1 MSGLHDEHRRELQR
15 ESAIGEEVVVG
26 RGYRTLGRPSNAD
39 DRPRQELKRLGIPTW
54 AINEDR
60 YFPGLLIPLYR
71 PSGER
76 ISAMWKPRVPVRN
89 RDGKPM
95 KYAAAKGRPSVIDVH
110 PINRDRIVDI
120 TVPLWVTEGVKKA
133 DALAT
138 QGICAV
144 ALSGVYNWRSTLG
157 ALGDWEDV
165 PLRGRQVVIC
175 FDADARH
182 NPNVMRA
189 MVRFGRWLKAKG
201 VKQALYLIVPAE
213 VDGTAVKG
221 ADDYL
226 AAGGTIDELRAA
238 ATSQEPRTEAAGDTF
253 TDARLAETLAD
264 EVLSGGFC
272 WAAGLGWMQWDGRR
286 WAACSDVAV
295 GEAVRQYSLERFADA
310 VSAAKGAQGGGQDVV
325 DGWRAML
332 SAGRERAVIGLAK
345 GIVERR
351 PEDFDRQP
359 DLLNT
364 AGGVV
369 DLETGDLLPHD
380 PALLLTKMAGGDY
393 RPDATHPDWDQAL
406 RAMPDDVRGYMQ
418 VRLGQAITGHMTPD
432 DALVVQQGGGEN
444 GKSTL
449 NETVARAVGDY
460 FLLVSDRALMAN
472 PDAHPTELMDFKG
485 ARYAVLEETPEARRL
500 DPQRLKRTV
509 GTPRIT
515 ARRIRQDSVTFDATH
530 SLFLSTNHRP
540 NVEESDHGT
549 WRRLIL
555 VRFPYRFR
563 KPHEALEDANDR
575 HGDPALRDRC
585 KTDPE
590 VWAAALA
597 WLVEGARKWYA
608 AGKVMPQPPA
618 TVERDTRQWRTE
630 SDLVLGYL
638 DDRLAADPG
647 SHVMATEL
655 LGDFNTWLEA
665 KGHRPWADKTFA
677 ARFGGHDEM
686 GALRVEKKK
695 IRARPGLSRPPYRGP
710 SWGAAPAGQTLPAVY
725 HAWAGIRFLADDE
738 AEPDEE
744 PETAPSRENGDHVPG
759 VPAEKVN
766 PAFSRT
772 RGLTQAP
779 GTPGTQPSNP
789 STADDGEAAP
799 ACPHCAAPAPLS
811 DGGVDLVCTQC
822 SWWRPACEQCLS
834 RPAADGTQSCRV
846 CDPREDRPA
855 KCCGARA
862 QAGAPVG
869 PACSMCSSSPTFWR
883 KS

>member
-1 MSGLHDEHRRELQR
+1 MSGLFDEHRRELLR
-15 ESAIGEEVVVG
+15 ESGIAENIVTG
-26 RGYRTLGRPSNAD
+26 RGYRSISRPSTSD
-39 DRPRQELKRLGIPTW
+39 DRPRQELRRLGIPTW

-71 PSGER
+71 PGGER
-76 ISAMWKPRVPVRN
+76 ISAIWKPRVPVRN
-89 RDGKPM
+89 SDGKPM

-110 PINRDRIVDI
+110 PVNRDRIVDI

-133 DALAT
+133 DALASHGVCT
-138 QGICAV
+138 A
-144 ALSGVYNWRSTLG
+144 ALSGVFNWRSTLG

-213 VDGTAVKG
+213 VGGQPVKG

-226 AAGGTIDELRAA
+226 AAGGSIDELRAA
-238 ATSQEPRTEAAGDTF
+238 ATTQEPRTEAAGDTF

-272 WAAGLGWMQWDGRR
+272 WAAGLGWMQWEGRR

-295 GEAVRQYSLERFADA
+295 GEAVRQYSLERFAEA
-310 VSAAKGAQGGGQDVV
+310 VSAVKGAQGGGQDAV

-332 SAGRERAVIGLAK
+332 SASRERAVIGLAK

-351 PEDFDRQP
+351 PEDFDRNP

-364 AGGVV
+364 ASGVV
-369 DLETGDLLPHD
+369 DLETGDLLPHE
-380 PALLLTKMAGGDY
+380 PNLMMTKMAGGDY
-393 RPDATHPDWDQAL
+393 RTDATHPDWDRAL
-406 RAMPDDVRGYMQ
+406 LAMPDDVRDYMQ

-449 NETVARAVGDY
+449 NETVARSVGDY

-563 KPHEALEDANDR
+563 KPHEALEGANDR
-575 HGDPALRDRC
+575 HGDPGLRDRC

-590 VWAAALA
+590 VWSAALA

-618 TVERDTRQWRTE
+618 SVARDTRQWRTE
-630 SDLVLGYL
+630 SDLILGYC
-638 DDRLAADPG
+638 DERLVANGD
-647 SHVMATEL
+647 SHVLSTEL
-655 LGDFNTWLEA
+655 LADFNGWLEA

-677 ARFGGHDEM
+677 ARFGGHDEL
-686 GALRVEKKK
+686 GANRVEKKK

-710 SWGAAPAGQTLPAVY
+710 SWGTPPAAQTLPAVY
-725 HAWAGIRFLADDE
+725 AAWVGIRFRSDDE
-738 AEPDEE
+738 AEADEE
-744 PETAPSRENGDHVPG
+744 SKPASSCENKDHVPG
-759 VPAEKVN
+759 VPGGKVKPAESPHVGSSL
-766 PAFSRT
+766 PA
-772 RGLTQAP
+772 
-779 GTPGTQPSNP
+779 GTPGTQPSLP
-789 STADDGEAAP
+789 LTKADVGGLAP
-799 ACPHCAAPAPLS
+799 CPVCASPVRLS
-811 DGGVDLVCTQC
+811 SGGVDLVCSRC
-822 SWWRPACEQCLS
+822 DWWHAACETCVS
-834 RPAADGTQSCRV
+834 RPADRSQLCRV
-846 CDPREDRPA
+846 CGCRDDFGPRCPFCNGPVTPPSECAACFPA
-855 KCCGARA
+855 TT
-862 QAGAPVG
+862 
-869 PACSMCSSSPTFWR
+869 SPTGA
-883 KS
+883 SA